1 MSVPLNLGKWRSLVT
16 DKCSFQWSESLFI
29 ASAREEFENE
39 SMDNSYYKE
48 GRTMVKLLPSD
59 SI

>member
-1 MSVPLNLGKWRSLVT
+1 MSERVRVGDGRSLVT

-48 GRTMVKLLPSD
+48 GRKMVKLLPSD